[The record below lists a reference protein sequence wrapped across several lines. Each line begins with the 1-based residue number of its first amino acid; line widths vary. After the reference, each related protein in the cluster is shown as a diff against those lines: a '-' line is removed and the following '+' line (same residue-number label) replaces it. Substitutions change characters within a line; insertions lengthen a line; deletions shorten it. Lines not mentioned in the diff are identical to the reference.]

1 MRLVKVNTNLD
12 SDTVQVAG
20 DSMAISH
27 EISSEIAAALFA
39 AKERSPH
46 ELNDLKEIVFK
57 IHTTLE
63 QFSDEDRIA
72 RMARV
77 DPHAPQPEH
86 LASAKAQ
93 TNSRARSAGKD
104 S

>member
-1 MRLVKVNTNLD
+1 
-12 SDTVQVAG
+12 
-20 DSMAISH
+20 MAISH
-27 EISSEIAAALFA
+27 ELSSEIAAALFA

-77 DPHAPQPEH
+77 DPRLPQPQH
-86 LASAKAQ
+86 LASVKAQ
-93 TNSRARSAGKD
+93 ANLKAKSAGKD

>member
-1 MRLVKVNTNLD
+1 
-12 SDTVQVAG
+12 
-20 DSMAISH
+20 MAISH
-27 EISSEIAAALFA
+27 ELSSEIATALFA

-57 IHTTLE
+57 IHSTLE
-63 QFSDEDRIA
+63 QFSDEDRMA

-77 DPHAPQPEH
+77 DPRATQPQNLP
-86 LASAKAQ
+86 AGKAMPDVK
-93 TNSRARSAGKD
+93 ARSAGKD

>member
-1 MRLVKVNTNLD
+1 
-12 SDTVQVAG
+12 
-20 DSMAISH
+20 MAISH
-27 EISSEIAAALFA
+27 ELSSEIAAALFA

-57 IHTTLE
+57 IHSTLE
-63 QFSDEDRIA
+63 QLSDEDRMA

-77 DPHAPQPEH
+77 DPQAPQ
-86 LASAKAQ
+86 SANLPDVKAK
-93 TNSRARSAGKD
+93 SAGED